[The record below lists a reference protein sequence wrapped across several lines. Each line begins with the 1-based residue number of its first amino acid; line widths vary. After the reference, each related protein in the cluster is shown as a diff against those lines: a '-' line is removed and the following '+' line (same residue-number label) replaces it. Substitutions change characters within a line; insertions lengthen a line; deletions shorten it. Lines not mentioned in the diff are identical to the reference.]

1 MYRNSQEDEIDQFF
15 REKEGGLPKEAPEP
29 QGLVVPDQSMPFH
42 PRSFED
48 GPQQQ
53 VMPESYS
60 GYSDSSHRRDY
71 YEQLREEA
79 ERIERENNCR
89 EYSKRYMQ
97 MFLILIANVV
107 FNVIGLILSRV
118 GANDEQ
124 FRKDTFVF
132 TIVVAIGSVVCYV
145 LYGLVLIMLSR
156 FNMDFRPAG
165 MFYIL
170 SGICQ
175 ALTRVVPNAT
185 FNFFIAI
192 AQSVFAVLY
201 VLKFASSVSTSF
213 DKVALY
219 MSSAWETFRK
229 VYMYVYVAL
238 AGATILLFMPVLGLI
253 MIYVLLALAIAAIGL
268 EIWQIL
274 LTLRSSVI
282 MKQYSSVVVA
292 GGN

>member
-1 MYRNSQEDEIDQFF
+1 MYRNDQEDEIEQFF
-15 REKEGGLPKEAPEP
+15 REKEGGLPKDEP
-29 QGLVVPDQSMPFH
+29 KPIGIVPDQQTPFH

-53 VMPESYS
+53 IQPETRMGYS
-60 GYSDSSHRRDY
+60 GGEHRRDY

-79 ERIERENNCR
+79 EHIERENNCR

-97 MFLILIANVV
+97 MFIILIANVV
-107 FNVIGLILSRV
+107 CNLIGLILSRV

-124 FRKDTFVF
+124 FRKDTFAF
-132 TIVVAIGSVVCYV
+132 TIVLAIGSVMCYA
-145 LYGLVLIMLSR
+145 LFGLVLVMLSR

-175 ALTRVVPNAT
+175 AVARVIPDNT
-185 FNFFIAI
+185 LSFFITI

-201 VLKFASSVSTSF
+201 VLKFASAVSSCF

-229 VYMYVYVAL
+229 VYMYVYVAT
-238 AGATILLFMPVLGLI
+238 AAATILIFMPVLGLI
-253 MIYVLLALAIAAIGL
+253 MIYALLTLAFAAIGL

-274 LTLRSSVI
+274 LLLRSSVI
-282 MKQYSSVVVA
+282 MKQYTSVVVA
-292 GGN
+292 KSN

>member
-1 MYRNSQEDEIDQFF
+1 MYRNNQEDEIEQFF
-15 REKEGGLPKEAPEP
+15 REKEGGLPKEEP
-29 QGLVVPDQSMPFH
+29 KPIGIVPDQQAPFH
-42 PRSFED
+42 PVAFNQV
-48 GPQQQ
+48 QQET
-53 VMPESYS
+53 PRESYG
-60 GYSDSSHRRDY
+60 GYTAGEQRRDY

-79 ERIERENNCR
+79 EHIERQNNCR

-97 MFLILIANVV
+97 MFIILIANVF

-132 TIVVAIGSVVCYV
+132 TIVLAIGSVMCYA
-145 LYGLVLIMLSR
+145 LFGLVLVMLSR

-175 ALTRVVPNAT
+175 AVARVIPGNT
-185 FNFFIAI
+185 LYFFITI
-192 AQSVFAVLY
+192 AQSIFAVLY
-201 VLKFASSVSTSF
+201 VLKFASAASTSF

-219 MSSAWETFRK
+219 MSSSWETFRK
-229 VYMYVYVAL
+229 VYMYVYIATVA
-238 AGATILLFMPVLGLI
+238 ASILIFMPVLGLI
-253 MIYVLLALAIAAIGL
+253 MIYALLALAIIAIGL

-274 LTLRSSVI
+274 LLLRSSVI
-282 MKQYSSVVVA
+282 MKQYTSVVVA
-292 GGN
+292 KSN